1 MNIKMSGKNVK
12 LTDGM
17 KSAMQD
23 SISKIDKYFADEP
36 EVNVIC
42 STDAGLHRVE
52 ITVTYKKKI
61 IRSEVTSNDMYVSFD
76 TAVENLERKIQ
87 KYKTKLSKDMK
98 ETVVLDIE
106 DIFPEPVISIEKV
119 KHYDLKPMYP
129 EDACLH
135 LELLGHNFFAFVN
148 AETDEVCIVYKRKSG
163 YGMMTPER

>member
-98 ETVVLDIE
+98 ETVVLDKEE
-106 DIFPEPVISIEKV
+106 DGRAHV
-119 KHYDLKPMYP
+119 
-129 EDACLH
+129 
-135 LELLGHNFFAFVN
+135 
-148 AETDEVCIVYKRKSG
+148 
-163 YGMMTPER
+163 